1 MLVRLKP
8 IDLRMKEKSSYIQDH
23 LCSCSILSFYHI
35 YVHSSNSKFKLDT
48 WLRWWLRG
56 KEPACQCRRHMLD
69 PWSGKI
75 PHAAGQLSPCAT
87 TTEPV
92 LWSASCKYWARGS
105 QLLKSAHS
113 GACASQGKPL
123 QWEACA
129 ELDSSPTC
137 PSWRKPTRTKTQCS
151 HIETKKL
158 LRLWDG

>member
-56 KEPACQCRRHMLD
+56 KEPACQCRRHVLD

-87 TTEPV
+87 TTKPV
-92 LWSASCKYWARGS
+92 LWSP
-105 QLLKSAHS
+105 
-113 GACASQGKPL
+113 GAA
-123 QWEACA
+123 AA
-129 ELDSSPTC
+129 ELMCPRTC
-137 PSWRKPTRTKTQCS
+137 APQQEKPPREARVLQLERIGPCLLQLEKHQEATEIQ
-151 HIETKKL
+151 HIQK
-158 LRLWDG
+158 